1 MIFFT
6 LSKAI
11 CSKTNNIPR
20 REERE
25 NDRET
30 GSFLHPA
37 EDSWKANG
45 DGKIHKHLTKK
56 MYGLFS
62 TDNFESI
69 GDNGAT
75 KTINTSI
82 KEHEVYS
89 FNCSFV
95 LNAFY

>member
-1 MIFFT
+1 
-6 LSKAI
+6 
-11 CSKTNNIPR
+11 
-20 REERE
+20 
-25 NDRET
+25 
-30 GSFLHPA
+30 
-37 EDSWKANG
+37 
-45 DGKIHKHLTKK
+45 

-62 TDNFESI
+62 MDNFESI
-69 GDNGAT
+69 GDNGVT